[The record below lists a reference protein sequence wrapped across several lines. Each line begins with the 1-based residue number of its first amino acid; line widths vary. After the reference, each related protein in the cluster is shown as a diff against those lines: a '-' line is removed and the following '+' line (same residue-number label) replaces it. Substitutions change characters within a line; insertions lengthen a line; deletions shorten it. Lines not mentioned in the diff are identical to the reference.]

1 MRGSNVPS
9 SSKRGAEKGR
19 AIASIPVQSISS
31 SAHVAEHATSWCMHA
46 QMYEQH
52 QSEKEQTRAEQRAEQ
67 SHGMIV
73 EAMLQSEHTIG
84 GSGLLLLWRAGQ
96 GQG

>member
-1 MRGSNVPS
+1 
-9 SSKRGAEKGR
+9 
-19 AIASIPVQSISS
+19 
-31 SAHVAEHATSWCMHA
+31 MHA